1 MGTLPHDRIG
11 EVLFGRSRR
20 AVLALL
26 YGHAD
31 EEFYLRE
38 IIRAAGVGQ
47 GAMQR
52 ELETLVGAG
61 LVLRRSHGRQV
72 YFRANPESPVY
83 KELRSLLLKTAG
95 VADVLREALASLSRR
110 INVAFVYGSV
120 ARGEE
125 RRASDVDLLV
135 IGEASFAQ
143 VTCALAPAQRR
154 LGREVNPTVYA
165 PAEFAQKLAAGHHF
179 LRNVTGREKLFLFG
193 NEHDLRRLGK

>member
-11 EVLFGRSRR
+11 EVLFGRTRR

-38 IIRAAGVGQ
+38 IIRAAGAGQ

-52 ELETLVGAG
+52 ELGLLVGAG
-61 LVLRRSHGRQV
+61 LVLRRAHGRQV
-72 YFRANPESPVY
+72 YFRANPENPIY
-83 KELRSLLLKTAG
+83 KELRGLLLKTAG
-95 VADVLREALASLSRR
+95 VADVLREALAPLAASIS
-110 INVAFVYGSV
+110 VAFVYGSV

-135 IGEASFAQ
+135 VGDASFAAVAQ
-143 VTCALAPAQRR
+143 ALAPAQRR
-154 LGREVNPTVYA
+154 LGREVNPTVFT
-165 PAEFAQKLAAGHHF
+165 PAEFRQKLTAGHHF
-179 LRNVTGREKLFLFG
+179 LRSVTGREKLFLLG
-193 NEHDLRRLGK
+193 NEHDLGRLGK

>member
-11 EVLFGRSRR
+11 EVLFGRTRR

-38 IIRAAGVGQ
+38 IIRAAGAGQ

-52 ELETLVGAG
+52 ELGLLVGAG
-61 LVLRRSHGRQV
+61 LVLRRAHGRQV
-72 YFRANPESPVY
+72 YFRANPENPIY
-83 KELRSLLLKTAG
+83 KELRGLLLKTAG
-95 VADVLREALASLSRR
+95 VADVLREALAPLAASIS
-110 INVAFVYGSV
+110 VAFVYGSV

-135 IGEASFAQ
+135 VGNASFAAVAQ
-143 VTCALAPAQRR
+143 ALAPAQRR
-154 LGREVNPTVYA
+154 LGREVNPTVFT
-165 PAEFAQKLAAGHHF
+165 PAEFRQKLTAGHHF
-179 LRNVTGREKLFLFG
+179 LRSVTGREKLFLLG
-193 NEHDLRRLGK
+193 NEHDLGRLGK

>member
-1 MGTLPHDRIG
+1 MGTWPHDRVG
-11 EVLFGRSRR
+11 EVLFGRTRR

-26 YGHAD
+26 YGHVD

-52 ELETLVGAG
+52 ELATLVAAG
-61 LVLRRSHGRQV
+61 LVLRRTHGRQV
-72 YFRANPESPVY
+72 YFRANPENPVY
-83 KELRSLLLKTAG
+83 RELRGLLLKTAG
-95 VADVLREALASLSRR
+95 VADALREALGPLAAS
-110 INVAFVYGSV
+110 IKVAFVYGSV

-135 IGEASFAQ
+135 VGDASFGE
-143 VTCALAPAQRR
+143 VTRALAPAQRR

-165 PAEFAQKLAAGHHF
+165 PGEFAEKLAAGHHF
-179 LRNVTGREKLFLFG
+179 LRSVTERGKLFLFG
-193 NEHDLRRLGK
+193 DEHDLRRLGK

>member
-11 EVLFGRSRR
+11 EVLFGRTRR

-38 IIRAAGVGQ
+38 IIRAAGAGQ

-52 ELETLVGAG
+52 ELGLLVGAG
-61 LVLRRSHGRQV
+61 LVLRRAHGRQV
-72 YFRANPESPVY
+72 YFRANPENPIY
-83 KELRSLLLKTAG
+83 KELRGLLLKTAG
-95 VADVLREALASLSRR
+95 VADVLREALAPLAASIS
-110 INVAFVYGSV
+110 VAFVYGSV

-135 IGEASFAQ
+135 VGDASFAALAQ
-143 VTCALAPAQRR
+143 ALAPAQRR
-154 LGREVNPTVYA
+154 LGREVNPTVFT
-165 PAEFAQKLAAGHHF
+165 PAEFRQKLTAGHHF
-179 LRNVTGREKLFLFG
+179 LRSVTEREKLFLFG